1 MINNLLTL
9 RTGKVQTD
17 AMIIDFNDFFKPI
30 SDIHTKKPNDNINV
44 FVKLMAL
51 VEFEPFPGLQIHY
64 T

>member
-30 SDIHTKKPNDNINV
+30 SDIHTKKTQRQYQCVCEING
-44 FVKLMAL
+44 AC
-51 VEFEPFPGLQIHY
+51 
-64 T
+64 